1 MAVEADEP
9 TLADIA
15 SFLQANPGALDYPSV
30 LLQRGDMFP
39 PDSRQLS
46 GSEGRTTKHGVSLS
60 PDGKYI
66 IMTNSN
72 SNFTAPLGD
81 FEFLRSIAAAAD
93 ANSTTLAGSI
103 EHLPEDLA
111 KVMAEAKRNGVF
123 NMEAF
128 STFLQGAKEDAQF
141 LEDYRNA
148 TRVPAT
154 FDFSANT
161 AAPLLAA
168 APRLMDKSRK
178 YAVKKPVDEMPKLD
192 NRRRKFDCL
201 SNLLGMLL
209 WACLWAWT
217 LLSYFH
223 VLVMWVCLSFAAIK
237 HVAVCPVTKGPHEYT
252 PCDQNLKVTPENKV
266 VCECYNCGET
276 IPLDT
281 LLTNSKRRF
290 HQPGL
295 GRI

>member
-1 MAVEADEP
+1 MFCCAEALALDTDES

-39 PDSRQLS
+39 PDSRPS
-46 GSEGRTTKHGVSLS
+46 SETDNKDTKRGVSLS

-72 SNFTAPLGD
+72 TNFTAPLGD

-93 ANSTTLAGSI
+93 ANSTTLASSI

-141 LEDYRNA
+141 LEEYRNA
-148 TRVPAT
+148 TRVPAS
-154 FDFSANT
+154 FNFSSSAPQVSVT
-161 AAPLLAA
+161 ATSRP
-168 APRLMDKSRK
+168 MEKCRK
-178 YAVKKPVDEMPKLD
+178 YPVKKSLNEMPKLEP
-192 NRRRKFDCL
+192 RRRKYCSL
-201 SNLLGMLL
+201 KSCSN
-209 WACLWAWT
+209 
-217 LLSYFH
+217 
-223 VLVMWVCLSFAAIK
+223 
-237 HVAVCPVTKGPHEYT
+237 
-252 PCDQNLKVTPENKV
+252 
-266 VCECYNCGET
+266 
-276 IPLDT
+276 
-281 LLTNSKRRF
+281 
-290 HQPGL
+290 
-295 GRI
+295 